1 LTHFPR
7 KNSIPGGRLWR
18 TAPAGAFGA
27 LPRRAAG
34 AFGALP
40 RRVPSAF
47 GAYTHRPGPSGGQE
61 RWWRGLEPG
70 ASRVCFHTSL
80 NFVVKMLLQPPEMK
94 FNKEKMRLKKGGGV
108 EITWC
113 KFQELKMYFK
123 LCIWCVCILHSCAVK
138 TGLRTA
144 ILLRSVL
151 SGGAH
156 DILVSWLNK

>member
-1 LTHFPR
+1 
-7 KNSIPGGRLWR
+7 
-18 TAPAGAFGA
+18 
-27 LPRRAAG
+27 
-34 AFGALP
+34 
-40 RRVPSAF
+40 
-47 GAYTHRPGPSGGQE
+47 
-61 RWWRGLEPG
+61 
-70 ASRVCFHTSL
+70 
-80 NFVVKMLLQPPEMK
+80 M
-94 FNKEKMRLKKGGGV
+94 